1 MRRAEQQPAGVL
13 SSSPQVC
20 RIKEQ
25 GSHGADCEEEGKRQR
40 EKEKEKGKGK
50 RKREQ
55 GKIKGGKHKEKE
67 KEKLGKFWETI

>member
-40 EKEKEKGKGK
+40 EKEKEKENGS
-50 RKREQ
+50 
-55 GKIKGGKHKEKE
+55 KEK
-67 KEKLGKFWETI
+67 